1 MSEFSQVKLTRRLW
15 RPLKSRK
22 KISDVRITRAQPT
35 DKITRQSRVAFWP
48 MRETPPYKLPRKKSI
63 CYTFSLVHRIET
75 CNTVLV
81 MSKYPKSPIETS
93 AGDRLRAAFDRQ
105 HYTMPFDALEAS
117 EIAEHILEAIDA
129 WSTAGFGAI
138 TADEIREAIKLRVT
152 SGSTRI
158 SAMTLGQL
166 RGEVLERMRS
176 IAQEIGSE
184 SCRERV

>member
-1 MSEFSQVKLTRRLW
+1 
-15 RPLKSRK
+15 
-22 KISDVRITRAQPT
+22 
-35 DKITRQSRVAFWP
+35 
-48 MRETPPYKLPRKKSI
+48 
-63 CYTFSLVHRIET
+63 
-75 CNTVLV
+75 

-93 AGDRLRAAFDRQ
+93 AGDRLRAAFDKP
-105 HYTMPFDALEAS
+105 HFTMPLDALEAS

-158 SAMTLGQL
+158 SAMTLDQL

-184 SCRERV
+184 SIGDTADWERLKSGMVLLDAARMSLEMTLKFMCQAQAATAKPQTEKKS